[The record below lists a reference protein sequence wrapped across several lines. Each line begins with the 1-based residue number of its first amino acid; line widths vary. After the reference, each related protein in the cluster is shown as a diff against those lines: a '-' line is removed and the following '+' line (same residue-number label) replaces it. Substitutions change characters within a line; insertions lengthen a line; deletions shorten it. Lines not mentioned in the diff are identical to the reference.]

1 MFRKGLLPLIL
12 LTLLVVGLAGA
23 SSSAAF
29 RAGWSQGYDAA
40 QEVEGDDGRAA
51 ESVPDRSGRYDGRR
65 FGPAFGF
72 FPFFWG
78 VGLLFK
84 LFLFLLL
91 FGFIARLFFR
101 PWRWGGWRHG
111 RHPHEK
117 PPWAYGGGDPD
128 DDKVY
133 KV

>member
-1 MFRKGLLPLIL
+1 MFRKGLLFLLL
-12 LTLLVVGLAGA
+12 LTLLVVGLVGAGN
-23 SSSAAF
+23 SAAF
-29 RAGWSQGYDAA
+29 RAGWSQGYEAA
-40 QEVEGDDGRAA
+40 QQVDGDEGRAA
-51 ESVPDRSGRYDGRR
+51 GSVPDRSGRYDDRR

-101 PWRWGGWRHG
+101 PWHRGGWHRGH
-111 RHPHEK
+111 RPHEK
-117 PPWAYGGGDPD
+117 PPWAYEGGDTG
-128 DDKVY
+128 DDKAY